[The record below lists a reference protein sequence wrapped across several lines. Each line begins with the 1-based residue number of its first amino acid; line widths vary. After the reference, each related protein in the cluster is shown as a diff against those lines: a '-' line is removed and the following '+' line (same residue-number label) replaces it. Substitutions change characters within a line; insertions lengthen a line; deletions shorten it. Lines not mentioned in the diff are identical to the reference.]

1 MCKPIEEGICP
12 TSLAEKNPGKMAHSR
27 WHTTPNRIL
36 KLYIATPDPSE
47 NFLIRVEFVVQVYSR
62 MWFQIKAQ
70 PGLENGA
77 GHLWKMIDVSRRLPN
92 NIKVIIDKVIQDNT
106 YFAHPENILMT
117 MLTDTWKHIRE
128 LVVRRNL
135 KSRKFEIKN
144 EFLKSLKLIL
154 KPKTTLT
161 SFTG

>member
-1 MCKPIEEGICP
+1 
-12 TSLAEKNPGKMAHSR
+12 
-27 WHTTPNRIL
+27 
-36 KLYIATPDPSE
+36 
-47 NFLIRVEFVVQVYSR
+47 
-62 MWFQIKAQ
+62 
-70 PGLENGA
+70 
-77 GHLWKMIDVSRRLPN
+77 MIDVSRRLPN
-92 NIKVIIDKVIQDNT
+92 NIKVIIDKVIQNNT
-106 YFAHPENILMT
+106 YFAHLENYLMT